1 MSFILRL
8 ALAAM
13 VSWTLAGVGGCSDGG
28 DTGGGGT
35 GGGAAGGTG
44 GQNDAAATGGAGGGV
59 GGTTVALDSGGSPI
73 DGEIDVG
80 AANDGSPAVDAAA
93 WLNIG
98 VCAERGQASVDA
110 TSFDGWEERYIISD
124 SGFGTDAERPCVVRF
139 ALKRVGD
146 APHGGSCMD
155 TLAKK
160 CEWTHLVEYG
170 SPQVLA
176 DVDGACGS
184 SELALTSDAIAKLV
198 GSRAEV
204 GFANQYAG
212 AHGSAR
218 LKYFAATQSWDVAGN
233 ASWDATTGKLAYT
246 FRNGLC
252 GY

>member
-1 MSFILRL
+1 MSHILRITL
-8 ALAAM
+8 AASVCWALAG
-13 VSWTLAGVGGCSDGG
+13 AGACSD
-28 DTGGGGT
+28 GGGT
-35 GGGAAGGTG
+35 GGGSCGQIDASSTGGAAGGS
-44 GQNDAAATGGAGGGV
+44 
-59 GGTTVALDSGGSPI
+59 GGTTAALDSGAAAPI
-73 DGEIDVG
+73 DGEIDTG
-80 AANDGSPAVDAAA
+80 EAKDAGSGIDAAA

-110 TSFDGWEERYIISD
+110 STFDGWEERYIISD

-146 APHGGSCMD
+146 APHGGACMD

-160 CEWTHLVEYG
+160 CEWTHLVEY
-170 SPQVLA
+170 SNPQVLA
-176 DVDGACGS
+176 DAAGACAA

-204 GFANQYAG
+204 GFAAQYAG

-218 LKYFAATQSWDVAGN
+218 LVYFAATQSWDVAGN
-233 ASWDATTGKLAYT
+233 ASWDATTGKLTYT

>member
-1 MSFILRL
+1 MTMSPILWVT
-8 ALAAM
+8 LAAT
-13 VSWTLAGVGGCSDGG
+13 VSWTLASAGGCSNGG
-28 DTGGGGT
+28 ANGSGGQIDAAST
-35 GGGAAGGTG
+35 GGGAGGS
-44 GQNDAAATGGAGGGV
+44 
-59 GGTTVALDSGGSPI
+59 GGTTVALDSGGTTPI

-80 AANDGSPAVDAAA
+80 VANDGNTGIDAAT
-93 WLNIG
+93 WLSVG
-98 VCAERGQASVDA
+98 VCAERGQATVDA
-110 TSFDGWEERYIISD
+110 SSFDGWEERYIISD

-146 APHGGSCMD
+146 APHGGACMD

-160 CEWTHLVEYG
+160 CEWTHLVEY
-170 SPQVLA
+170 SNPQVLA
-176 DVDGACGS
+176 DAAGACAA
-184 SELALTSDAIAKLV
+184 SELGLTADAIATIV

-233 ASWDATTGKLAYT
+233 ASWDATTRKLAYT
-246 FRNGLC
+246 FRNGFC

>member
-1 MSFILRL
+1 MSSILRL
-8 ALAAM
+8 TLAATA
-13 VSWTLAGVGGCSDGG
+13 SWTLARAGGCSDNGG
-28 DTGGGGT
+28 SGGGNGSGGQRDAAST
-35 GGGAAGGTG
+35 GGAAGGS
-44 GQNDAAATGGAGGGV
+44 
-59 GGTTVALDSGGSPI
+59 GGTTVALDSGGTTPI

-80 AANDGSPAVDAAA
+80 VANDGNTGIDAAA
-93 WLNIG
+93 WLNVG
-98 VCAERGQASVDA
+98 VCAERGQATVDA
-110 TSFDGWEERYIISD
+110 SSFDGWEERYIISD

-146 APHGGSCMD
+146 APHGSACMD

-160 CEWTHLVEYG
+160 CEWTHLVEY
-170 SPQVLA
+170 SNPQVLA
-176 DVDGACGS
+176 DAAGACAA

-246 FRNGLC
+246 FRNGFC